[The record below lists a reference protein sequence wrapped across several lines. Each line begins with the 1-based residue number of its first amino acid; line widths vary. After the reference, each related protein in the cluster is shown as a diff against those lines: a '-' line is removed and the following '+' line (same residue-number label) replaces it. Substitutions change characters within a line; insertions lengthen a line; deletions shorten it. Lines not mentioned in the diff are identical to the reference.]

1 MAYASSG
8 QVSIEYMIIIGFV
21 TVITIPLIIIYH
33 SFIQESNDEIT
44 STQVSQIAK
53 KIVDAAESVYYMGE
67 PSQTSLRV
75 NIPDNVITANAS
87 NYEVLFQIKTK
98 SGVVDIIQ
106 SSSVNITGS
115 LPTNRSTYMITV
127 RAVSNYAY
135 VSYR

>member
-8 QVSIEYMIIIGFV
+8 QVSIEYMVIIGFV
-21 TVITIPLIIIYH
+21 TVITIPLIIVCH

-75 NIPDNVITANAS
+75 NIPGNVITANTS

>member
-75 NIPDNVITANAS
+75 NIPGNVITANTS

-98 SGVVDIIQ
+98 SGVIDIIQ

-115 LPTNRSTYMITV
+115 LPTNRSTYIITV
-127 RAVSNYAY
+127 RAISNYTHVTY
-135 VSYR
+135 I

>member
-98 SGVVDIIQ
+98 SGVIDIIQ

>member
-75 NIPDNVITANAS
+75 NIPGNVITANTS

-98 SGVVDIIQ
+98 SGVIDIIQ